1 MPVRVLLA
9 ACLAATAA
17 LGARPLG
24 ADEAPPVQVRSTPTE
39 RAGEASAGPP
49 SVPGSPTTRAD
60 AAGGAVWSWPLDPLP
75 RVVRRFEAPPG
86 PYAAGH
92 RGIDLLTSQGA
103 EVLAVAAGAVT
114 HAGVVAGRGTVTVAH
129 PGGLSSTY
137 EPVERRVEQGQSVAA
152 GDVLGVVQP
161 TGPGGGHCGTL
172 TCLHLGARREG
183 AYLDPYPLL
192 RGGRAVLL
200 PLSGLFP
207 RPLP

>member
-114 HAGVVAGRGTVTVAH
+114 
-129 PGGLSSTY
+129 
-137 EPVERRVEQGQSVAA
+137 
-152 GDVLGVVQP
+152 
-161 TGPGGGHCGTL
+161 
-172 TCLHLGARREG
+172 
-183 AYLDPYPLL
+183 
-192 RGGRAVLL
+192 
-200 PLSGLFP
+200 
-207 RPLP
+207 